1 MKRRL
6 YVVTITAAACF
17 LFPIFVFQAT
27 LVPSSYLC
35 FICFAYNVYNEGMPL
50 SKSDNVHSI
59 IAMCA
64 SPFFYT
70 NTNFIIVP
78 VINLWASLKMIVV
91 GVT

>member
-35 FICFAYNVYNEGMPL
+35 FICFAYNVHNEGMPL
-50 SKSDNVHSI
+50 SKSGNVHIS

-64 SPFFYT
+64 SLFFYT
-70 NTNFIIVP
+70 DTNFIVVA
-78 VINLWASLKMIVV
+78 VIKLWASLR
-91 GVT
+91 